1 MSLTSEI
8 QSAIITAMKAKDKP
22 TLSVLRMLKA
32 AISNKQIE
40 IGHELSDEE
49 VIGVLASE
57 VKSRNDSISEFKKGK
72 RDDLVSQTE
81 NEIKVLQQYLPAPLS
96 DQELQ
101 ELVAQVI
108 SELNANGLK
117 DMGKVMGKLSAQTK
131 GRVGG
136 GKLAAIVKE
145 KLGAQ

>member
-1 MSLTSEI
+1 MI
-8 QSAIITAMKAKDKP
+8 R
-22 TLSVLRMLKA
+22 SVN
-32 AISNKQIE
+32 S
-40 IGHELSDEE
+40 
-49 VIGVLASE
+49 
-57 VKSRNDSISEFKKGK
+57 KKGK

-131 GRVGG
+131 GRVDG